1 MEKRGVSAVL
11 MVCLVL
17 GILVGQSTAQGT
29 NVLCY
34 AACFIPCMADPNTTT
49 FYCTIKCLKNCILPK
64 STVGGIKDTQYF
76 CKLGCATALCTN
88 ISTKEDPG
96 EKKVGSCVDACSA
109 TCAKK
114 N

>member
-17 GILVGQSTAQGT
+17 GTLVGQSTAQGT
-29 NVLCY
+29 ILCY
-34 AACFIPCMADPNTTT
+34 AACFIPCMADPTTTT
-49 FYCTIKCLKNCILPK
+49 FYCAAKCLKDCILPK